1 MAGRTERATP
11 AELSPGAWP
20 FDPSPDPHA
29 EVARQFV
36 IRLRAAIGEQ
46 SVRAVAKDAGLAHGG
61 LNKLLAGGSWPDLLT
76 IARLERALGADLW
89 PGRPRG

>member
-1 MAGRTERATP
+1 MAGRVARATP
-11 AELSPGAWP
+11 AELSPGSWP

-29 EVARQFV
+29 EVARLFV
-36 IRLRAAIGEQ
+36 NRLRKAMGDQ
-46 SVRAVAKDAGLAHGG
+46 SVRAVAKDAGLNHAG

-76 IARLERALGADLW
+76 IARLERTLGADLW